1 MDGIRQTASGGLQV
15 DRFREGRVFYKKTR
29 GGENVGKLYFREGW
43 NGEEQLL
50 YDPSTYKVGVATVI
64 QNSLPS
70 WDGEHVVLGLT
81 ASGAEWSE
89 LRVLNVSRRSL
100 LPDSIY
106 PSFGAFSW
114 TPDNQSFLYDGG
126 NVTDIKSLDI
136 QLNRK
141 TRLHKIGTP
150 VQADIDIFSNESHP
164 DLKIAPEGLP
174 IAGVDESYPRYVFG
188 HVRTAQNEGRLFYAS
203 TSELRDPSIKWN
215 ELCRLSDNI
224 IVWGWEPYGDYL
236 YAITHTVRRNARWF
250 ARGWSILI
258 GSMPRSSCPRRKTRS
273 SRRPKASVTCLSSIP
288 MGSMGESS
296 NVIWPPAS
304 TPT

>member
-1 MDGIRQTASGGLQV
+1 MGRRARGSWFDGL
-15 DRFREGRVFYKKTR
+15 
-29 GGENVGKLYFREGW
+29 
-43 NGEEQLL
+43 
-50 YDPSTYKVGVATVI
+50 
-64 QNSLPS
+64 
-70 WDGEHVVLGLT
+70 
-81 ASGAEWSE
+81 GAEWSE
-89 LRVLNVSRRSL
+89 LRFLNVSRRSL

-164 DLKIAPEGLP
+164 DLKIAPKGLP

-188 HVRTAQNEGRLFYAS
+188 HVRTAQNEGRLFYAP
-203 TSELRDPSIKWN
+203 TSELREPSIKWN
-215 ELCRLSDNI
+215 EPVPVGRQISYAASSRTAIISTQLRILCAETQSGSHEAGASRL
-224 IVWGWEPYGDYL
+224 GACRG
-236 YAITHTVRRNARWF
+236 RR
-250 ARGWSILI
+250 ARGERLGLREAKS
-258 GSMPRSSCPRRKTRS
+258 K
-273 SRRPKASVTCLSSIP
+273 VTCLSSIP

-296 NVIWPPAS
+296 NGISPPARS
-304 TPT
+304 PT